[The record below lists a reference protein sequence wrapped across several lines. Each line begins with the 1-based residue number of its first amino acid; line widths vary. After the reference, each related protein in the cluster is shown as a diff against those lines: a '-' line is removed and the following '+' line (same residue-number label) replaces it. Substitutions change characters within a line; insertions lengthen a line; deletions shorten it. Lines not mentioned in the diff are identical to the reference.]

1 MSADGADIRL
11 TDGEVLGDTAVEALE
26 PEYSEAER
34 FARELV
40 RRSASRS
47 GVRIDRAAFFRTEL
61 PKYNAEIDVDEAIDG
76 NPIAAGMTAEQIDRA
91 ARDVIEFE
99 TKKCSALSFAAGL
112 PGGLALAGTV
122 PADLVQ
128 YFAHVLRVEQKLAYL
143 YGWQTFLNEDDEIAD
158 DTVFELVLLMGVMLG
173 VGGASASLAKF
184 AVEVTMP
191 AIEKRI
197 ARQALTKTAW
207 YPVMKKVLGAIG
219 VQVTKGTFAKAA
231 SKVVPVVGGVVS
243 GGMTYASFKPGA
255 ERLRKH
261 LRALPLSGIS
271 PDSADVGRDG
281 FSEFLIK
288 ASDDAN
294 RTASAAAGVV
304 SEAGTAVARG
314 ARTAGTAVAGAASQ
328 AGVAAAGAAAAA
340 GETVSQ
346 AARAARGFLDSL
358 GKRS

>member
-1 MSADGADIRL
+1 
-11 TDGEVLGDTAVEALE
+11 
-26 PEYSEAER
+26 
-34 FARELV
+34 
-40 RRSASRS
+40 
-47 GVRIDRAAFFRTEL
+47 
-61 PKYNAEIDVDEAIDG
+61 
-76 NPIAAGMTAEQIDRA
+76 MTAEQIDRA

-231 SKVVPVVGGVVS
+231 SKVVPVVGGRGLGRHDVCVVQA
-243 GGMTYASFKPGA
+243 GRREASQASEG
-255 ERLRKH
+255 
-261 LRALPLSGIS
+261 LPLSGIS
-271 PDSADVGRDG
+271 PDSAD
-281 FSEFLIK
+281 
-288 ASDDAN
+288 
-294 RTASAAAGVV
+294 AAAMG
-304 SEAGTAVARG
+304 S
-314 ARTAGTAVAGAASQ
+314 
-328 AGVAAAGAAAAA
+328 
-340 GETVSQ
+340 
-346 AARAARGFLDSL
+346 
-358 GKRS
+358 RSFS